1 MPIDFDK
8 INQFIQLFQIAEKLL
23 RLYNRSKDPTVLSH
37 FNWVM
42 DRSAD
47 LLGTMTQQEFEY
59 CDTLGEIWETYAN
72 E

>member
-1 MPIDFDK
+1 MEIDFNK
-8 INQFIQLFQIAEKLL
+8 MNQFIQLFQIAEKLL
-23 RLYNRSKDPTVLSH
+23 RLYNRSKDLTVLSH

-47 LLGTMTQQEFEY
+47 LLGSMTQQEFEY
-59 CDTLGEIWETYAN
+59 CDTLGEIWEIYAD